1 MRITETKKKKMQIED
16 KLINSFNPQDRDSQ
30 YTEKARKMRDMRP
43 GMGRVNLDAEGRKTG
58 YSTHRMAHEIGEA
71 IGGDPGKWY
80 AFPTLFPDKKKPNR
94 WIDYGGGQVPH
105 LKGKDEQYTG
115 ADLKGAYEEAIR
127 RGEVFPF
134 GKDKKAAEKF
144 SLGSW
149 KPESHVR
156 R

>member
-1 MRITETKKKKMQIED
+1 MPVED
-16 KLINSFNPQDRDSQ
+16 KIIDSFKPQDRDSQ

-58 YSTHRMAHEIGEA
+58 YSTHRMAHEVGEA
-71 IGGDPGKWY
+71 IGGESGKWY
-80 AFPTLFPDKKKPNR
+80 AFPTLFPHKKKSGR
-94 WIDYGGGQVPH
+94 WLDY
-105 LKGKDEQYTG
+105 KKDIQ
-115 ADLKGAYEEAIR
+115 GAYKEAVGR
-127 RGEVFPF
+127 DEVFPF

-149 KPESHVR
+149 KEEHDR

>member
-43 GMGRVNLDAEGRKTG
+43 GMGRVNLDEKGRKTG

-71 IGGDPGKWY
+71 IGGEPGKWY
-80 AFPTLFPDKKKPNR
+80 AFPTLFPHKKNTGD
-94 WIDYGGGQVPH
+94 WIDYGDDAP
-105 LKGKDEQYTG
+105 
-115 ADLKGAYEEAIR
+115 GAYREAIR

-134 GKDKKAAEKF
+134 GKDKKAAERF
-144 SLGSW
+144 SRLGSW